1 MQVIPRAFLG
11 DFLLAK
17 IKIGPFS
24 SFYILVPRLTNAI
37 LKQAQVMKNMCPYIF
52 INLHK

>member
-1 MQVIPRAFLG
+1 MQVIRRAFLG
-11 DFLLAK
+11 GFLLAK
-17 IKIGPFS
+17 IKMGPFS

-37 LKQAQVMKNMCPYIF
+37 LKQAQVMKNICPYMF

>member
-1 MQVIPRAFLG
+1 MQVILG

-17 IKIGPFS
+17 IYIGPFS
-24 SFYILVPRLTNAI
+24 SFYILVPRHTNAI